1 MLSQDFSASGS
12 VRPKYMHRNV
22 LELDHIPPLSRNRRC
37 SKRYE
42 NENSRQRKAF
52 LFHTQCIGRL
62 SWLRFLVA
70 LRSFQ
75 KNVANLT
82 ANKPRQF

>member
-12 VRPKYMHRNV
+12 VRPKYMHGNV

-42 NENSRQRKAF
+42 TENSRRAESVPVSYPV
-52 LFHTQCIGRL
+52 H
-62 SWLRFLVA
+62 
-70 LRSFQ
+70 RSVILAEISRDF
-75 KNVANLT
+75 KVVPEKCCKFNC
-82 ANKPRQF
+82 K